1 MSKITK
7 QNLQFQ
13 INRLYA
19 ADSTRH
25 NQMLR
30 MQRALSSLGV
40 DIMSDDFDAPSEPK
54 LKTLDQSVFDGLD
67 EKWRF
72 AAVDKNGKAF
82 LFSRKPTANNTEW
95 YAGSIADYEII
106 GTGYDDT
113 NWQNSLIERESKELT
128 GSDLCRAMLARG
140 DKFVMCQTASG
151 ADVISGTYEDGFFV
165 STSNEYEEVTPIN
178 NMGKPLTAKEVG
190 L

>member
-7 QNLQFQ
+7 QDLQFQ

-25 NQMLR
+25 NKMLR

-40 DIMSDDFDAPSEPK
+40 DIMSDEFDKPSEPK
-54 LKTLDQSVFDGLD
+54 LKVLDQSVFDGLD

-72 AAVDKNGKAF
+72 AATDRNDKAF

-95 YAGSIADYEII
+95 YAESIADYEII
-106 GTGYDDT
+106 GTGYDAS
-113 NWQNSLIERESKELT
+113 NWKDSLIERKSDLT

-140 DKFVMCQTASG
+140 DRFVMCRSNG
-151 ADVISGTYEDGFFV
+151 AVDIIAGTYVDGYFV
-165 STSNEYEEVTPIN
+165 SSNDEYKDVTPIN
-178 NMGKPLTAKEVG
+178 QRTGEPLTAKEVG